1 MAAVLM
7 FRDGDTG
14 ELTIQASDQPDWMA
28 ESLWVA
34 VAAIQRGQAVIV
46 MDDEVDAVG
55 DELALQAPAQEPAMV
70 WLLTPLVGEDGE
82 PEGAISGAAPWLV
95 IILLT
100 CAGLGALTVLGA
112 LLWLVWRAVTA

>member
-46 MDDEVDAVG
+46 MDDEVGAVG

-100 CAGLGALTVLGA
+100 CAGLGALTVLGPCCG
-112 LLWLVWRAVTA
+112 WYGGR

>member
-55 DELALQAPAQEPAMV
+55 DELALQAPAQEPAMEKSPKAKP
-70 WLLTPLVGEDGE
+70 LT
-82 PEGAISGAAPWLV
+82 AAQV
-95 IILLT
+95 RMMFD
-100 CAGLGALTVLGA
+100 ALD
-112 LLWLVWRAVTA
+112 RAAEMRGRS